1 MAYIIAMDGPAGAGK
16 STIARRIASKLN
28 FLFINSGG
36 FFRTIA
42 LYYLQNNLTEDE
54 LEKHL
59 DNIAIEQKG
68 SDFFLN
74 NTNVTSH
81 ITGPAISAVASVIA
95 RNESVRKKTEG
106 LIKQM
111 AVKNNVVIE
120 GRDTTTVVFPNA
132 TLKCWVFA
140 SPEIRAV
147 RRQAQIPSDLSY
159 EEVLEGIKKRDI
171 QDSTRKISPLKRA
184 DDAFDVDTS
193 NITIG
198 EAVDKIYNEF
208 NKRIKQSS

>member
-42 LYYLQNNLTEDE
+42 LYYLQNNLTEEE
-54 LEKHL
+54 LEKQI
-59 DNIAIEQKG
+59 DNIDIEQKG
-68 SDFFLN
+68 SNFFLN
-74 NTNVTSH
+74 NVDVTNQISD
-81 ITGPAISAVASVIA
+81 PSISAIASVIS
-95 RNESVRKKTEG
+95 RNELVRKKTES

-111 AVKNNVVIE
+111 AIKNNVVIE

-140 SPEIRAV
+140 SPEIRAK
-147 RRQAQIPSDLSY
+147 RRQMQVSSNLSY
-159 EEVLEGIKKRDI
+159 EEILDGIKKRDI

-193 NITIG
+193 NITIEEG
-198 EAVDKIYNEF
+198 VDKICNEF
-208 NKRIKQSS
+208 YKRIAK